1 MNSLEMKSPG
11 LAGTK
16 TGAGTE
22 GNTRES
28 STDRSALQETRQ
40 APSILIRLAA
50 WLVRLEK
57 GKLERKI
64 PVLRDDPSVPGDPGL
79 SLQLDQLLEISERLA
94 DYRNSE
100 WRRP

>member
-22 GNTRES
+22 GITRENN
-28 STDRSALQETRQ
+28 TGRNVVQESRPQ
-40 APSILIRLAA
+40 PSLLIKLAA

-64 PVLRDDPSVPGDPGL
+64 PAVWNPRL
-79 SLQLDQLLEISERLA
+79 SLQLDQLLDMSERLA
-94 DYRNSE
+94 DYRTSE
-100 WRRP
+100 WGRP